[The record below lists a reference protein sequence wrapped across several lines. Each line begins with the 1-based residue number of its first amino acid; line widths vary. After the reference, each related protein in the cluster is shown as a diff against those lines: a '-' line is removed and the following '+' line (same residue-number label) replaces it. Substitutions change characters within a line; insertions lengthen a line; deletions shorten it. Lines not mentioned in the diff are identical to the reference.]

1 MTSSICFD
9 ATDIQL
15 AADLKNKSDI
25 FIVPSL
31 NQDVNTY
38 DQLAHSLHYNMFQM
52 VVVANNG
59 TYGGSNAYA
68 PFSKSYLR
76 QVFHLHGQPQ
86 ASIAFFEID
95 NIRDFKSRKPNGGIQ
110 GGYKFKPPPAG

>member
-1 MTSSICFD
+1 
-9 ATDIQL
+9 
-15 AADLKNKSDI
+15 
-25 FIVPSL
+25 
-31 NQDVNTY
+31 VNTY

-59 TYGGSNAYA
+59 SYGGSNAYA
-68 PFSKSYLR
+68 PFSEAYHR

-95 NIRDFKSRKPNGGIQ
+95 NIRDFKSRKPNGGNQ
-110 GGYKFKPPPAG
+110 GAYKFKTPPAG